1 MEISTFQQLMQSLYR
16 ANDSQRGIHRTALWL
31 GEEVGE
37 LMREL
42 KKTHEA
48 MDHAAI
54 AGEMADIYA
63 WVASLANL
71 LDIDLDQ
78 AVVSKY
84 ANVCPRCTQ
93 NPCECHH
100 NLP

>member
-1 MEISTFQQLMQSLYR
+1 MDISTFQQLMQSLYL

-42 KKTHEA
+42 KKTPEA
-48 MDHAAI
+48 MDHTAI

-71 LDIDLDQ
+71 LNIDLDH

-84 ANVCPRCTQ
+84 PNVCPRCAQ
-93 NPCECHH
+93 NPCTCSR

>member
-1 MEISTFQQLMQSLYR
+1 MEISTFQQLMQSLYL

-42 KKTHEA
+42 KKTPET
-48 MDHAAI
+48 MDHTAI

-84 ANVCPRCTQ
+84 AEACPRCTQ
-93 NPCECHH
+93 NPCECHR

>member
-1 MEISTFQQLMQSLYR
+1 MKIATFQQLMERLYR
-16 ANDSQRGIHRTALWL
+16 KNDAQRGIHRTALWL

-42 KKTHEA
+42 KKTPEA
-48 MDHAAI
+48 MDHEAI

-71 LDIDLDQ
+71 LDIDLEH
-78 AVVSKY
+78 AVTSKY
-84 ANVCPRCTQ
+84 PEVCPRCSK
-93 NPCECHH
+93 NPCECQR

>member
-1 MEISTFQQLMQSLYR
+1 MEISSFQHLMQKLYQ

-42 KKTHEA
+42 KKKPEA
-48 MDHAAI
+48 MDHKAI

-71 LDIDLDQ
+71 LSIDLDQ
-78 AVVSKY
+78 AVCAKY
-84 ANVCPRCTQ
+84 ADLCPRCSK
-93 NPCECHH
+93 NPCECHR

>member
-1 MEISTFQQLMQSLYR
+1 MEISTFQQLMQSLYL

-42 KKTHEA
+42 KKTPEN

-71 LDIDLDQ
+71 LHIDLDQ

-84 ANVCPRCTQ
+84 ADVCPRCAK
-93 NPCECHH
+93 NPCACHR